1 LMQMAKTAAA
11 VRRLR
16 DAGVPYLSVLAD
28 PVYGGVAASFA
39 SLGDVIV
46 AEEGARAGFAGPRV
60 IERTVQPALPP
71 GFQTARF
78 LHEHGHVDLVVRRQE
93 LRATLARLV
102 ELLAGDRPYQ
112 EEEPGGGAPERS
124 PLAGKD
130 AWETVRLARAP
141 DRPNARRR
149 VEQLFTGFV
158 ELHGDRQNGDDPAV
172 LGGLASFGGVPVV
185 VIAHHKGEDTAEN
198 VTRNF
203 GMPHPS
209 GYRKAMRLYELA
221 ERHRLPVVTLVD
233 TPGAYPG
240 IAAEE
245 GN

>member
-1 LMQMAKTAAA
+1 DGRPVVLAVLDFAFLGGSMGSVVGEKVALAAEDALRLRAPLIAVSASGGARMQEGVLSLMQMAKTAAA

-60 IERTVQPALPP
+60 IEQTIRQALPP

-112 EEEPGGGAPERS
+112 EEEPG
-124 PLAGKD
+124 
-130 AWETVRLARAP
+130 
-141 DRPNARRR
+141 
-149 VEQLFTGFV
+149 
-158 ELHGDRQNGDDPAV
+158 
-172 LGGLASFGGVPVV
+172 
-185 VIAHHKGEDTAEN
+185 
-198 VTRNF
+198 
-203 GMPHPS
+203 
-209 GYRKAMRLYELA
+209 
-221 ERHRLPVVTLVD
+221 
-233 TPGAYPG
+233 
-240 IAAEE
+240 
-245 GN
+245 